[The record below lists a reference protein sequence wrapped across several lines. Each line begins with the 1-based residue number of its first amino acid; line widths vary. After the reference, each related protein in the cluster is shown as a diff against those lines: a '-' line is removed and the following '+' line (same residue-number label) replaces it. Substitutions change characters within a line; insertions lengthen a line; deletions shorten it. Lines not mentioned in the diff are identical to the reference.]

1 MAVTLLEWFIALSR
15 IPDYMPTSILMFV
28 PNQGSEQPTEK
39 VSFNSPRA
47 TTEVNAESV
56 VDSSSPQ
63 SEQPVPNSGTGFWIM
78 IALLFGFMYL
88 FVIRPEKKRQK
99 ERTQFQSDLSKG
111 DSVVTAGGLH
121 GVISALDESTVTL
134 KINDNVRIKFDRIA
148 VSRRASTKAEAE
160 K

>member
-1 MAVTLLEWFIALSR
+1 
-15 IPDYMPTSILMFV
+15 
-28 PNQGSEQPTEK
+28 
-39 VSFNSPRA
+39 
-47 TTEVNAESV
+47 
-56 VDSSSPQ
+56 
-63 SEQPVPNSGTGFWIM
+63 M